1 MAKLAE
7 EVKARRALERRSRS
21 AMLAEE
27 EDARQTRKRREW
39 VANGTYLSLEELEA
53 HVPCR
58 GCGQSI
64 IDGLGEWPPLMQLDD
79 QQKRD
84 YEAAEA
90 AFKSRHPDCHDSRWS
105 MGGSRTN
112 HCPFVSPR
120 PAMTEGPIQQSTALV
135 PY

>member
-64 IDGLGEWPPLMQLDD
+64 IDRLGEWPPLMQLDD

-84 YEAAEA
+84 YVAAEA
-90 AFKSRHPDCHDSRWS
+90 EFNSRHPEC
-105 MGGSRTN
+105 T
-112 HCPFVSPR
+112 CPHWDR
-120 PAMTEGPIQQSTALV
+120 GRCR
-135 PY
+135 